1 MIYQLEY
8 EETHNTMSLHTLKN
22 TVTSG
27 DQKMLSGN
35 ISHLLA
41 RRWLF

>member
-22 TVTSG
+22 TVTSD
-27 DQKMLSGN
+27 DQKMLGGN